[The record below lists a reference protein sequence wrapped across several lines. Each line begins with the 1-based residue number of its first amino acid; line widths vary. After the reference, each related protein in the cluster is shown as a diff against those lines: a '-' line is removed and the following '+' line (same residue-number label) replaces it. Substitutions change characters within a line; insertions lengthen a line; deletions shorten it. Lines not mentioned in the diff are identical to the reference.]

1 MSKNE
6 QNVTAKS
13 NKSNNQSIKE
23 SIRESIS
30 ECKADFLIDSLVD
43 PRQIAHDIT
52 EFQREEAEQMQK
64 SAIVAI
70 ETSEAAQTAQQ
81 KALFGVIAKIRESL
95 DLDSIFKS
103 TAIAVRQLLNADRV
117 GMYRFDYDSQ
127 YSCGEFVSE
136 DALPEFSSALSAKI
150 QDHCFGENHAQYYQ
164 QGRIWACADIYE
176 QGLLDCHIQILERFQ
191 VKANLVV
198 PLLNGDRLWGLL
210 CIHQCSHPRQWLAS
224 EIDFVKQ
231 IATHLDVAL
240 QQAEF
245 VGKLQSQSDHLTR
258 EIEQAVS
265 REKAVAAIIN
275 KIRRSLDLDTIFTTT
290 TAEVRQLLQA
300 DRVTIY
306 RFNHDWS
313 GEFVVESKTEGLES
327 LINYQDHHP
336 ELNDNVSEC
345 SLRNLAIST
354 IADTYLQES
363 QGEDFSQGQ
372 AFRVCN
378 DIYAAGFSD
387 CYIAALERYQARA
400 YAIIAIY
407 KGKEL
412 WGLLAAYQ
420 SDNVRQWQESEVNF
434 LVQIGTQL
442 GVAIQQ
448 AELFGQIQKRST
460 DLQTTLEI
468 ELQKRAEELA
478 RDAEK
483 ERALAEIIDKIRR
496 TLDIDTIF
504 QTATTEVRKLLNSD
518 RVGVFQFDNLECTHG
533 KFVSEDVLP
542 NYLSALKAQ
551 VVDHCFGEQHLGK
564 YQAGHFKAIS
574 DIHQEGLSPCHIS
587 ILNRFQVRANL
598 VVPLYKNDEIWGLL
612 CIHQCSAPRQ
622 WQPKEIEFV
631 SKIATQLGVALQQAE
646 LFSQSQNQTIELQ
659 KALAKVQA
667 QTEQQAKAAEQE
679 RALARVIE
687 RIRQTLDIDQIF
699 SATTQEVRQ
708 NLQCDRVVVYR
719 FFEDWSGEFVFES
732 KTDEWMNLVDS
743 ASQNSI
749 WQDTHLQEHRGG
761 KYCQHE
767 ISVVNDIY
775 QAGLTDC
782 HVEVLESYQIRAYMV
797 VPVFVGEKLW
807 GLLAAYQNSGSR
819 DWEPSELSLLTQVG
833 NQLGVAVQQAELLAQ
848 LKKAKENA
856 DAANRAKGDFLA
868 HMSHELRTPLNSILG
883 FTQVLARDTS
893 LNQFQKE
900 HLDIVAK
907 SGEHLLTLLND
918 VLEMSKIEAGLL
930 ELNVNSF
937 DLYNLL
943 DSLKEMFLLKA
954 KSKNLQL
961 VFDFAANVPRYIQTD
976 ESKLRQVLINLVGNA
991 IKFTD
996 QGKVILQVA
1005 GSYGETAKEGK
1016 DIALHF
1022 EVFDTG
1028 PGIAAEELDNL
1039 FEAFVQTE
1047 TGRRSQDGTGLGMP
1061 ISKRFICLM
1070 GGDIKVE
1077 STLGKG
1083 TIVKFEIK
1091 AQMAKASDV
1100 PPPQKKRQAI
1110 ALAPNQPQYRIL
1122 LADDKWESR
1131 HLLKNLL
1138 VPLGFEVCEAE
1149 NGQEA
1154 IALWQAWQPHL
1165 IWMDMQMPIMDGYE
1179 ATRNI
1184 RANENPNSRCK
1195 IVALTASVFDKQR
1208 SVVLE
1213 MGCDDFVSKPLRED
1227 LIFDKIAEHLGAV
1240 YIYADDLQNGS
1251 QNSSQNSSQNNLY
1264 NSSNNDIEISS
1275 STISGQPQQIAQEL
1289 DSLESQWLSSLY
1301 LAVRGADEEKIFEL
1315 LDQIQNTHETTAN
1328 VMRDLVD
1335 NFHLE
1340 QIALLIQPF
1349 LNLQVHDHE

>member
-1 MSKNE
+1 MSRHE
-6 QNVTAKS
+6 QNLTAKS
-13 NKSNNQSIKE
+13 EEQSGGEFTIQPLMEQK
-23 SIRESIS
+23 
-30 ECKADFLIDSLVD
+30 
-43 PRQIAHDIT
+43 QIAHGT
-52 EFQREEAEQMQK
+52 EQNNLDN
-64 SAIVAI
+64 SDL
-70 ETSEAAQTAQQ
+70 SNSDAAQSAQQ
-81 KALFGVIAKIRESL
+81 EALFGVIAKIRESL

-117 GMYRFDYDSQ
+117 GMYRFDEDSQ
-127 YSCGEFVSE
+127 HSCGEFVSE
-136 DALPEFSSALSAKI
+136 DALPEYSSALAAKI
-150 QDHCFGENHAQYYQ
+150 KDHCFGDNHAQYYQ
-164 QGRIWACADIYE
+164 QGRIWSCADIYK
-176 QGLLDCHIQILERFQ
+176 QGLPHCHIQILERFQ
-191 VKANLVV
+191 VRANLVV
-198 PLLNGDRLWGLL
+198 PLLSGDRLWGLL
-210 CIHQCSHPRQWLAS
+210 CIHQCSQPRQWLAS

-245 VGKLQSQSDHLTR
+245 VGKLQTQSEHLTR

-306 RFNHDWS
+306 QFNRDWS
-313 GEFVVESKTEGLES
+313 GQFVVESMAEGLES
-327 LINYQDHHP
+327 LVHYQRTNP
-336 ELNDNVSEC
+336 ELNANVSEC
-345 SLRNLAIST
+345 SLKNLATSAIN
-354 IADTYLQES
+354 DTHLQDN
-363 QGEDFSQGQ
+363 QGEAFSEGR

-387 CYIAALERYQARA
+387 CYIAALEGYQARA

-420 SDNVRQWQESEVNF
+420 SHNMRQWQESEVNF
-434 LVQIGTQL
+434 LLQIGTQL

-448 AELFGQIQKRST
+448 AELFGQIQKRSS

-468 ELQKRAEELA
+468 ELQKRADELA
-478 RDAEK
+478 RDAEQ

-518 RVGVFQFDNLECTHG
+518 RVGVFQFDNPQCTHG
-533 KFVSEDVLP
+533 RFVSEDVLP
-542 NYLSALKAQ
+542 DYLSALKAQ
-551 VVDHCFGEQHLGK
+551 VVDHCFGEQHLSK
-564 YQAGHFKAIS
+564 YQAGHFKAIC
-574 DIHQEGLSPCHIS
+574 DIYQENLSPCHIN
-587 ILNRFQVRANL
+587 ILSRFQVRANL

-622 WQPKEIEFV
+622 WQSKEIEFV
-631 SKIATQLGVALQQAE
+631 IKIATQLGVALQQAE

-732 KTDEWMNLVDS
+732 KTDSWMTVVEPS
-743 ASQNSI
+743 HNSI
-749 WQDTHLQEHRGG
+749 WQDTYLQENRGG

-775 QAGLTDC
+775 QAGLTEC
-782 HVEVLESYQIRAYMV
+782 HLEVLEGYQIRAYMV

-848 LKKAKENA
+848 LKKAKDNA
-856 DAANRAKGDFLA
+856 DAANSAKGDFLA

-883 FTQVLARDTS
+883 FTQVLARDPS
-893 LNQFQKE
+893 LNQVQKE
-900 HLDIVAK
+900 HLEIVSK

-930 ELNVNSF
+930 ELNVHSF

-943 DSLKEMFLLKA
+943 GSLKEMFLLKA

-961 VFDFAANVPRYIQTD
+961 VFDFAADVPRYIQTD

-996 QGKVILQVA
+996 QGKVILQVT
-1005 GSYGETAKEGK
+1005 SSWGK
-1016 DIALHF
+1016 HPPEDYIKRQVEAADISLYF

-1047 TGRRSQDGTGLGMP
+1047 TGKRSQDGTGLGMP
-1061 ISKRFICLM
+1061 ISKRFVCLM
-1070 GGDIKVE
+1070 GGDITVE
-1077 STLGKG
+1077 SILGKG
-1083 TIVKFEIK
+1083 TIVKFGIK

-1100 PPPQKKRQAI
+1100 PPTQKKRQAI

-1154 IALWQAWQPHL
+1154 IALWQVWQPHL
-1165 IWMDMQMPIMDGYE
+1165 IWMDMQMPVMDGYE

-1184 RANENPNSRCK
+1184 RANENPHSACK

-1213 MGCDDFVSKPLRED
+1213 MGCDDFVSKPLREE

-1240 YIYADDLQNGS
+1240 YIYADEERYSVDSEPSYLPTV
-1251 QNSSQNSSQNNLY
+1251 
-1264 NSSNNDIEISS
+1264 E
-1275 STISGQPQQIAQEL
+1275 QPQQITQEL

-1301 LAVRGADEEKIFEL
+1301 LAVRGADEDMIFEL

-1328 VMRDLVD
+1328 VMRDLVN

-1340 QIALLIQPF
+1340 QIAMLIQPL
-1349 LNLQVHDHE
+1349 LNLQANDHE